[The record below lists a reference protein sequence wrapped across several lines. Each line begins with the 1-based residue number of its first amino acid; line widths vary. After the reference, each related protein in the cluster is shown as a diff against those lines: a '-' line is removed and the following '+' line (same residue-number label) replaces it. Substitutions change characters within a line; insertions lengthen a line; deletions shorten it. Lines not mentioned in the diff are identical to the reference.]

1 MSSYHQQ
8 ESYLVVGGG
17 TPLGAAIVRLLL
29 QRPEVKVSIFEAYPL
44 HPTLAAQFA
53 DRVSVFVED
62 LFAPKAVVDVV
73 RSCEATCIIHTACLT
88 VPEQTR
94 ILHPTSPPTDKDWE
108 LTLKKIP
115 EMNGRV
121 STEGT
126 RNLISAAYDAG
137 VKKLVYIGSAECF
150 FTGKERPGLSEEQ
163 ALYPSKPWLKVMGP
177 RLEGERMVLEANGL
191 NSLAT
196 AVIRPATVFGATH
209 YDYYWLKAVQRNHST
224 LSVCLDNNKALVDY
238 TFVDNAAHAAVL
250 AADRLAPTHPNHHTT
265 AGRAFFVS
273 DASARPFWSFLGA
286 LWGAA
291 NSCTPPPLTS
301 YSSGSVLRGA
311 WKRDLADK
319 LHPGREDGEHYRKL
333 KLVCATR
340 TYDISRAREVL
351 GYAPIVTHDEG
362 VRRSAE
368 AWLEI
373 QLQLCKNAGQEH
385 NQPPPPY
392 TRSKSTKSTKIDYD
406 VLA

>member
-1 MSSYHQQ
+1 MSLEHQQ
-8 ESYLVVGGG
+8 ESYIVVGGG

-29 QRPEVKVSIFEAYPL
+29 QKPEVRVSIFEAYPL

-73 RSCEATCIIHTACLT
+73 RSCEATCLIHTACLT

-108 LTLKKIP
+108 LALKKIP

-126 RNLISAAYDAG
+126 PNLISAAYDAG

-150 FTGKERPGLSEEQ
+150 FSGKERPGLSEEQ

-177 RLEGERMVLEANGL
+177 RLEGERMVLEANRV

-196 AVIRPATVFGATH
+196 AVIRPATVSGATH
-209 YDYYWLKAVQRNHST
+209 FDYYWLKT
-224 LSVCLDNNKALVDY
+224 ALVEY
-238 TFVDNAAHAAVL
+238 TYVDNAAHATLL
-250 AADRLAPTHPNHHTT
+250 AADRLAPTHPNHHAT

-291 NSCTPPPLTS
+291 NSCALPPLTS

-319 LHPGREDGEHYRKL
+319 VHRREDGEHYRKL
-333 KLVCATR
+333 KLV
-340 TYDISRAREVL
+340 EVL

-373 QLQLCKNAGQEH
+373 QLQLCKNAGHEDT
-385 NQPPPPY
+385 QPPPPY
-392 TRSKSTKSTKIDYD
+392 TRSKSSKINYG